1 MVVENKIHSTE
12 SKGQLKKYRD
22 FVEKEFSNYKHR
34 IYLYLSLK
42 EQNLSGDD
50 SDYYIQ
56 ITYNHIIKLLNTLLA
71 TQQISI
77 SEQTRFVLQQYLQT
91 LKSMLNQNEEIE
103 TLTKEL
109 YKKYK
114 AAFDLVFKYC
124 ATSESEELSSFLQE
138 LIESETSIVSFQS
151 TKSYVRFK
159 PKFIY
164 DKVGVLKEK
173 GIFPKD
179 EDIDDDWIY
188 LFEFNIR
195 NNCINFDLKI
205 GDGDSDIRSKILD
218 IYQNNSHFFNKV
230 NKKFSLKWHLS
241 FQKEIL
247 RRDEF
252 ERFIET
258 GNIEETKIIITRRF
272 QELMEKIKEYE
283 KIIFNE
289 LS

>member
-1 MVVENKIHSTE
+1 MVVENKIYSTE
-12 SKGQLKKYRD
+12 GRGQLKKYRD
-22 FVEKEFSNYKHR
+22 FAEKEFSDYKYR
-34 IYLYLSLK
+34 IYIYLSLE
-42 EQNLSGDD
+42 EQSLNSDD
-50 SDYYIQ
+50 GDYYVH
-56 ITYNHIIKLLNTLLA
+56 ITYNHIVKLLNKLLA
-71 TQQISI
+71 TQQISL

-91 LKSMLNQNEEIE
+91 LKSMLNKNEEIE

-124 ATSESEELSSFLQE
+124 ATSELEELSGFLHE
-138 LIESETSIVSFQS
+138 LIKTESNIISCQS
-151 TKSYVRFK
+151 SKNYVRFK

-164 DKVGVLKEK
+164 DNIALLKEK
-173 GIFPKD
+173 GLFPKD
-179 EDIDDDWIY
+179 ENIDDNWIY

-205 GDGDSDIRSKILD
+205 GDGDSDTRLKLLD
-218 IYQNNSHFFNKV
+218 IYKKSPLFFNKV

-252 ERFIET
+252 EKFIES
-258 GNIEETKIIITRRF
+258 GNIDETKIIITERF
-272 QELMEKIKEYE
+272 RELLHKMKEYE
-283 KIIFNE
+283 EIVLKE

>member
-138 LIESETSIVSFQS
+138 LIERASVLSCEKFEVILTV
-151 TKSYVRFK
+151 
-159 PKFIY
+159 PKM
-164 DKVGVLKEK
+164 DK
-173 GIFPKD
+173 
-179 EDIDDDWIY
+179 Y
-188 LFEFNIR
+188 
-195 NNCINFDLKI
+195 
-205 GDGDSDIRSKILD
+205 
-218 IYQNNSHFFNKV
+218 
-230 NKKFSLKWHLS
+230 
-241 FQKEIL
+241 
-247 RRDEF
+247 
-252 ERFIET
+252 
-258 GNIEETKIIITRRF
+258 
-272 QELMEKIKEYE
+272 
-283 KIIFNE
+283 
-289 LS
+289 